1 MASDFI
7 YLDYNATTPTDPR
20 VAEAMKPFLTGFFG
34 NPSSMHRAGREA
46 RRAVELARGQV
57 ASCLGCRAG
66 EIVFTSGGSESN
78 NTAIRG
84 VIASKAGGHVI
95 TSAVEHPAV
104 LEVVRA
110 LEREGT
116 ISLTVVGVDGDGR
129 VDPADVERALKP
141 DTALVTL
148 MLANNEVGTLQ
159 PVAEVAAICRR
170 RGVPVHTDAAQAV
183 GKVPV
188 NVVELGVDL
197 LSVAGHKLYAPKGIG
212 ALFIRDGVTI
222 EPLIRGAGHEMGM
235 RAGTENVLEEVGLG
249 MACEIVTSDL
259 EEEGIRLAGLR
270 DLLVGRLREG
280 LPEMV
285 VHGHPEHR
293 LPNTL
298 SVAIPGVDTNLL
310 LSRLGDEVAASAG
323 AACHAEDVEVSHV
336 LAAMGV
342 DTETALGTIRLSV
355 GRFSTEEEVE
365 LAADRILGVA
375 RAISGDHP
383 LSVAP
388 DDGDVRL
395 TRFTHGLGCACKLQ
409 PQVLEEV
416 LRSLPVPDRE
426 EVLVGADTADDACAW
441 RLDDGSV
448 LVQTLDFF
456 TPVVDDPRLFGAIAA
471 ANALSDVYA
480 MGAEPL
486 FALNIAAF
494 PIAVLPA
501 SVLGRIL
508 DGAAEVA
515 EEAGIPVLGGHTV
528 EDTEPKFGWVVTGTV
543 TEENLWRNRG
553 ARAGDLLVLTKP
565 VGTGIWATAAKHGVA
580 EDDGW
585 RTARETMRRLNRAA
599 ADCLRSA
606 APHAVTDVTGFGLL
620 GHLHEMLA
628 ASGADGELWWT
639 AVPVLDGTEG
649 LIAMGEIPG
658 GTRSN
663 LDSANRWTTWPDDL
677 PESSRLILA
686 DAQTSGGLLAAVEPS
701 KVDQLLA
708 DLEQQGEKGH
718 VVGTVTRSGEGKIE
732 IKRESPDDFPG
743 PQTA

>member
-1 MASDFI
+1 MSSDFI

-20 VAEAMKPFLTGFFG
+20 VAEAMKPYLTGFYG

-46 RRAVELARGQV
+46 RQAVELARRRV
-57 ASCLGCRAG
+57 ASCLACRAG

-84 VIASKAGGHVI
+84 VVGARGGGHVI

-110 LEREGT
+110 LEREGR

-129 VDPADVERALKP
+129 VDPADVERALVP
-141 DTALVTL
+141 DTVLVTL

-170 RGVPVHTDAAQAV
+170 RGVVVHTDAAQAV
-183 GKVPV
+183 GKVAV
-188 NVVELGVDL
+188 NVVELDVDL
-197 LSVAGHKLYAPKGIG
+197 LSLAGHKLYAPKGIG
-212 ALFIRDGVTI
+212 ALYIRDGVRI

-249 MACEIVTSDL
+249 VACEIVSSDL
-259 EEEGIRLAGLR
+259 EEEGVRLAGLR
-270 DLLVGRLREG
+270 DLLARRLREG
-280 LPEMV
+280 LPGMV
-285 VHGHPEHR
+285 VHGHPELR

-298 SVAIPGVDTNLL
+298 SVAIPGLDTNLL
-310 LSRLGDEVAASAG
+310 LARLGDEVAASAG

-342 DTETALGTIRLSV
+342 DTEMALGTIRLSV
-355 GRFSTEEEVE
+355 GRFSTEDEVE
-365 LAADRILGVA
+365 RASDRILGVA
-375 RAISGDHP
+375 RAISGDDP
-383 LSVAP
+383 LYVAP
-388 DDGDVRL
+388 DGEDVRL

-409 PQVLEEV
+409 PQVLEKV
-416 LRSLPVPDRE
+416 LQNLPVPDRD

-441 RLDDGSV
+441 RLEDGSV

-480 MGAEPL
+480 MGAKPL

-501 SVLGRIL
+501 SVLCRIL

-515 EEAGIPVLGGHTV
+515 KEAGIPMLGGHTV

-543 TEENLWRNRG
+543 AEEGLWRNRG

-580 EDDGW
+580 DEDGW
-585 RTARETMRRLNRAA
+585 RTACGVMRRLNQRS
-599 ADCLRSA
+599 ADCLRLV
-606 APHAVTDVTGFGLL
+606 APRAVTDVTGFGLL

-628 ASGADGELWWT
+628 ASGMDGELWWG
-639 AVPVLDGTEG
+639 AVPVLEGTED
-649 LIAMGEIPG
+649 LIGMGEVPG

-663 LDSANRWTTWPDDL
+663 LESANRWTSWPKDF
-677 PESSRLILA
+677 PESFRLILA

-701 KVDQLLA
+701 TAERLLA
-708 DLEQQGEKGH
+708 NLEQHGEQGF
-718 VVGTVTRSGEGKIE
+718 VVGKVGGAGEGRIAV
-732 IKRESPDDFPG
+732 KREVPDLSH
-743 PQTA
+743 T